1 MKGRKLWKANI
12 LIFRDINI
20 KTFKFNPLAIKQNFL
35 WRLRMAIGIKIYRN
49 IHIYVLSFTLNWLR
63 VDL

>member
-12 LIFRDINI
+12 LICRDINI